1 MPRNYD
7 TKKIVDLRSRK
18 ILIWCHGFNRI
29 LIFKSQS
36 TELFKPASQLENVQI
51 YHYCFSNFTI
61 INFLPFTS
69 FRNFVPHA
77 NLWKVCEIYKIN
89 VRSWERIGPHQKVKV
104 FPANRLFSL
113 YVLFSCHFRPGDGT
127 PKNCLNQINVVLY
140 VCIHVHNN
148 TKLYAWFKKKVKA
161 KLIPWR
167 TSHGLNCVVPENI
180 QTPTT
185 EGISLRTPH
194 LPRFSIIFAGIWWPP
209 TPSEFPQVWQSPP
222 NPYGKVHFHE
232 ERLSQWKNEAIYG

>member
-1 MPRNYD
+1 MWRNYD

-18 ILIWCHGFNRI
+18 ILIWSHGFNRI

-77 NLWKVCEIYKIN
+77 NLWKACEIYKIN
-89 VRSWERIGPHQKVKV
+89 VRSWERIGPHQKVNV

-113 YVLFSCHFRPGDGT
+113 YVLFSCHFRPRDGT
-127 PKNCLNQINVVLY
+127 PKELLKSNVVLY

-148 TKLYAWFKKKVKA
+148 TKLYAWFKKKIK
-161 KLIPWR
+161 
-167 TSHGLNCVVPENI
+167 
-180 QTPTT
+180 
-185 EGISLRTPH
+185 
-194 LPRFSIIFAGIWWPP
+194 
-209 TPSEFPQVWQSPP
+209 P
-222 NPYGKVHFHE
+222 N
-232 ERLSQWKNEAIYG
+232 

>member
-18 ILIWCHGFNRI
+18 ILIWSHGFNRI

-89 VRSWERIGPHQKVKV
+89 VRSRERIGPHQKVNI

-113 YVLFSCHFRPGDGT
+113 YVLFSCHFRPRDGT
-127 PKNCLNQINVVLY
+127 PKNCLNQMLSY
-140 VCIHVHNN
+140 TCAYTCIIIPNCMHD
-148 TKLYAWFKKKVKA
+148 LRKK
-161 KLIPWR
+161 
-167 TSHGLNCVVPENI
+167 
-180 QTPTT
+180 
-185 EGISLRTPH
+185 
-194 LPRFSIIFAGIWWPP
+194 
-209 TPSEFPQVWQSPP
+209 
-222 NPYGKVHFHE
+222 
-232 ERLSQWKNEAIYG
+232 